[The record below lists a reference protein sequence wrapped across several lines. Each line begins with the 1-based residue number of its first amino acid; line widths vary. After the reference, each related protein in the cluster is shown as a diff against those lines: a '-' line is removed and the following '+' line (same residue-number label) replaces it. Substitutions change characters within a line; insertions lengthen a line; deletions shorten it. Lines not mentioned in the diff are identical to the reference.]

1 MIKMMRGGNTK
12 ELIEMMPEFTEQSVA
27 ETDGGALTWMLS
39 SLNYPNYPATIHEYG
54 TIIGTGN
61 VIAAWDT
68 TDEKRNIQGVSK
80 Q

>member
-1 MIKMMRGGNTK
+1 M
-12 ELIEMMPEFTEQSVA
+12 A

-39 SLNYPNYPATIHEYG
+39 SLDYPTYPATIHEYG

-61 VIAAWDT
+61 AIATWDT
-68 TDEKRNIQGVSK
+68 NDEKRKIEGVS